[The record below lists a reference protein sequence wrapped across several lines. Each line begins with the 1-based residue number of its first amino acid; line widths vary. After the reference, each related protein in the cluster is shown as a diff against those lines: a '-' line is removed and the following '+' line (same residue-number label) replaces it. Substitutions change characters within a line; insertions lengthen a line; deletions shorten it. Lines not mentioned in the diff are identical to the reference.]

1 MIEPRAKVVGTGNLT
16 VFYVSTPIGTELT
29 TVADVLSALRQPSEA
44 MLMDGLEALGWIVVP
59 SANVVESGV
68 VVEQGLS
75 QEDADAFHSEM
86 RRELSE
92 CFLAMLDQFERD
104 QGSAT

>member
-44 MLMDGLEALGWIVVP
+44 MKLTGSLAIQEHYCADGGFCGLRA
-59 SANVVESGV
+59 AQ
-68 VVEQGLS
+68 EQMTLTW
-75 QEDADAFHSEM
+75 E
-86 RRELSE
+86 
-92 CFLAMLDQFERD
+92 AMLDQFERD